1 MLNHREVLE
10 ALLAGKVLRDVVDID
25 IIVFKGTDGKL
36 YNEEEAPITELYL
49 EGWELSPE
57 VIEINGIEVPKGETV
72 VPAGGTTLFTP
83 AIHDHIYYYKIVW
96 NDSQLHHDLLSKGLL
111 HLTKEAA
118 LTHAKALLSFTSNSD
133 E

>member
-72 VPAGGTTLFTP
+72 VPASGSRLFLP
-83 AIHDHIYYYKIVW
+83 VIHDPTYFQCIDW
-96 NDSQLHHDLLSKGLL
+96 NGSSLHHDFLSKGLL
-111 HLTKEAA
+111 HLTKEDAIA
-118 LTHAKALLSFTSNSD
+118 HAKALLSFTSNSD